1 MDKII
6 ELEEHPE
13 ADSSDPAPGPSGPAP
28 SRSGPFG
35 SLSLPSWP
43 GVSSFFWQTQQAQ
56 STSFS
61 LARPA
66 AQLMPFAQHRQPT
79 RRGKVPK
86 RLTKPK
92 KQVAFA
98 LPVRKQAPKPK
109 PKSPGRKQAPK
120 PKPKSPSG
128 KHAPKPKPKSLSG
141 KQAPKPKTKL
151 PGASSVPQAGRRG
164 GKKKA
169 ADCDTAGTVALR
181 RSSRVAAQSGIP
193 APTEASTTRPTRKRK
208 ASADPCPAAKRS
220 KPTPRKTAPAKKTTA
235 VARKSTRK
243 RAK

>member
-43 GVSSFFWQTQQAQ
+43 GVSSFFWQTQQVQ
-56 STSFS
+56 STSFG

-66 AQLMPFAQHRQPT
+66 AQLVPFAQHRQPT
-79 RRGKVPK
+79 RRGKAPK

-109 PKSPGRKQAPK
+109 PKSPGGKQAPK
-120 PKPKSPSG
+120 PKPKSPG
-128 KHAPKPKPKSLSG
+128 R
-141 KQAPKPKTKL
+141 KQAPKPKTKS
-151 PGASSVPQAGRRG
+151 PSASSVPQAGRRG

-193 APTEASTTRPTRKRK
+193 ATTVASTTRPTRKRK

-220 KPTPRKTAPAKKTTA
+220 KPAPRKTAPAKKTTV

-243 RAK
+243 RVK